1 MHKDHRPACHAF
13 RLEKVKGLPR
23 ARAVFDPLLRPRTQ
37 TFAKG
42 FGLLLPTG
50 RIGICTLD
58 MGCVGIGI
66 IQLHGADPLNVNW
79 TIIPIVALGS
89 QTNSRRMH
97 MTASTTDLKSMLKD
111 PSLLETRAYIGGK
124 WVDGEDG
131 TFDVTNPSRGDV
143 VAKVANLSR
152 AQVAGA
158 IAQAEAAQ
166 KEWAKW
172 TGKERAAVMRKWF
185 DLMMANQDDLGMILT
200 AEQGK
205 PLAEAKGEIAYGAS
219 FIEFFG
225 EQAKRIYGETIPGHQ
240 RDKRITVIKQ
250 PIGVAAS
257 ITPWNFPN
265 AMITRKAAP
274 ALAAGCAFVAR
285 PAAETP
291 LSAIVMGVLAER
303 AGIPAGVFNVVPSSS
318 SSAIGKEFCENPAVR
333 KLTFTGS
340 TEVGRILMKQAAD
353 QVMKCSMELG
363 GNAPFIV
370 FDDADLDAAVEGAIL
385 CKFRNNGQTCVCANR
400 IYVQAGVYDAFA
412 AKLVKAVEK
421 LKVGDG
427 FEEGVAL
434 GPLINPAAGE
444 KVKEHIDDAKA
455 KGATIALGANGAM
468 DGNFLAPTI
477 MTGVTQDM
485 KVAQEETFGP
495 LAPLFK
501 FDTED
506 DVIAMANDTIFG
518 LASYFY
524 AKDLSRVY
532 KVAEALEYGIVGVN
546 TGLIST
552 EVAPFGGVK
561 QSGLGR
567 EGSHHGIED
576 YLEMKYICMS
586 V

>member
-1 MHKDHRPACHAF
+1 
-13 RLEKVKGLPR
+13 
-23 ARAVFDPLLRPRTQ
+23 
-37 TFAKG
+37 
-42 FGLLLPTG
+42 
-50 RIGICTLD
+50 
-58 MGCVGIGI
+58 
-66 IQLHGADPLNVNW
+66 
-79 TIIPIVALGS
+79 
-89 QTNSRRMH
+89 
-97 MTASTTDLKSMLKD
+97 MTASTTDLKSMLND
-111 PSLLETRAYIGGK
+111 PSLLETRAYIGGE
-124 WVDGEDG
+124 WVDGDDG
-131 TFDVTNPSRGDV
+131 TFDVTNPARGDV
-143 VAKVANLSR
+143 VANVANLSR
-152 AQVAGA
+152 AQVADA
-158 IAQAEAAQ
+158 IAQAEDAQ
-166 KEWAKW
+166 KEWARW
-172 TGKERAAVMRKWF
+172 TGKERAAVLRKWF
-185 DLMMANQDDLGMILT
+185 DLMMENQDDLGVILT

-225 EQAKRIYGETIPGHQ
+225 EEAKRVYGETIPGHQ
-240 RDKRITVIKQ
+240 RDKRIMVIKQ

-285 PAAETP
+285 PAKETP

-303 AGIPAGVFNVVPSSS
+303 AGVPAGVFNVVTSSS
-318 SSAIGKEFCENPAVR
+318 SSEVGKEFCENPAVR

-340 TEVGRILMKQAAD
+340 TEVGRILLKQAAD

-412 AKLVKAVEK
+412 EK

-427 FEEGVAL
+427 FEQGVEL
-434 GPLINPAAGE
+434 GPLINGDASE
-444 KVKEHIDDAKA
+444 KVKEHVEDALS
-455 KGATIALGANGAM
+455 KGAEILLGSAEEKM
-468 DGNFLAPTI
+468 EGNFLAPTI
-477 MTGVTQDM
+477 ITGVTQDM
-485 KVAQEETFGP
+485 KVSKEETFGP

-501 FDTED
+501 FDDVD

-546 TGLIST
+546 TGIIST

>member
-1 MHKDHRPACHAF
+1 MHEIFFEGVKMKD
-13 RLEKVKGLPR
+13 
-23 ARAVFDPLLRPRTQ
+23 T
-37 TFAKG
+37 
-42 FGLLLPTG
+42 
-50 RIGICTLD
+50 
-58 MGCVGIGI
+58 
-66 IQLHGADPLNVNW
+66 
-79 TIIPIVALGS
+79 
-89 QTNSRRMH
+89 TN
-97 MTASTTDLKSMLKD
+97 LQ
-111 PSLLETRAYIGGK
+111 SLLNDPTLLATQGYLAGD

-131 TFDVTNPSRGDV
+131 ATFAVTNPARGDV
-143 VAKVANLSR
+143 VANVADFSR
-152 AQVAGA
+152 AQTAQA
-158 IAQAEAAQ
+158 IAAAGKAH
-166 KEWAKW
+166 KEWAAM
-172 TGKERAAVMRKWF
+172 TGKERANILRRWY
-185 DLMMANQDDLGMILT
+185 DLMMENADDLATILT

-205 PLAEAKGEIAYGAS
+205 PLAEAKGEITYGAS
-219 FIEFFG
+219 FIEFFA
-225 EQAKRIYGETIPGHQ
+225 EEAKRIYGETIPGHQ

-265 AMITRKAAP
+265 AMITRKAGP

-291 LSAIVMGVLAER
+291 LSALVLGVLADR
-303 AGIPAGVFNVVPSSS
+303 AGIPKGVLSIIPSSRS
-318 SSAIGKEFCENPAVR
+318 SEIGKEFCENPIVR

-340 TEVGRILMKQAAD
+340 TEVGRILLRQAAD

-370 FDDADLDAAVEGAIL
+370 FDDADLDAAVEGAIM

-400 IYVQAGVYDAFA
+400 IYVQAGVYDTFA
-412 AKLVKAVEK
+412 EKLRVAVAA

-427 FEEGVAL
+427 LEAGTAL
-434 GPLINPAAGE
+434 GPLINADAIA
-444 KVKEHIDDAKA
+444 KVQEHVADATA
-455 KGATIALGANGAM
+455 KGAKIILGG
-468 DGNFLAPTI
+468 DTTQGPGNFINPTI
-477 MTGVTQDM
+477 VTGATRDM
-485 KVAQEETFGP
+485 AVATEETFGP
-495 LAPLFK
+495 FAPLFK
-501 FDTED
+501 FETVDQ
-506 DVIAMANDTIFG
+506 VIELANDTIFG

-546 TGLIST
+546 TGIIST

-576 YLEMKYICMS
+576 YLEMKYVCMS

>member
-1 MHKDHRPACHAF
+1 MSV
-13 RLEKVKGLPR
+13 E
-23 ARAVFDPLLRPRTQ
+23 
-37 TFAKG
+37 
-42 FGLLLPTG
+42 
-50 RIGICTLD
+50 
-58 MGCVGIGI
+58 M
-66 IQLHGADPLNVNW
+66 
-79 TIIPIVALGS
+79 
-89 QTNSRRMH
+89 
-97 MTASTTDLKSMLKD
+97 TDLKSRLKD
-111 PSLLETRAYIGGK
+111 PSLLAELAYCAGEWVQGEGGA
-124 WVDGEDG
+124 
-131 TFDVTNPSRGDV
+131 TFAVTNPARGDV
-143 VAKVANLSR
+143 IANVADLSR
-152 AQVAGA
+152 AQVAA
-158 IAQAEAAQ
+158 TIAKAEAAQ
-166 KEWAKW
+166 KEWAQW
-172 TGKERAAVMRKWF
+172 TGKERATVLRRWF
-185 DLMMANQDDLGMILT
+185 DLMMANQDDLGTILT

-219 FIEFFG
+219 FIEFFA
-225 EQAKRIYGETIPGHQ
+225 EEAKRIYGETIPGHQ
-240 RDKRITVIKQ
+240 RDKRIMVLKQ

-265 AMITRKAAP
+265 AMITRKAGP
-274 ALAAGCAFVAR
+274 ALAAGCAFVGR

-291 LSAIVMGVLAER
+291 LSALVMGVLAER
-303 AGIPAGVFNVVPSSS
+303 AGIPKGVFSIVTSSRS
-318 SSAIGKEFCENPAVR
+318 SEIGKEFSENPAVR

-340 TEVGRILMKQAAD
+340 TEVGRILLRQAAD
-353 QVMKCSMELG
+353 SVMKCSMELG

-412 AKLVKAVEK
+412 EK
-421 LKVGDG
+421 LAARVAQMKVGDG
-427 FEEGVAL
+427 LEAGTDL
-434 GPLINPAAGE
+434 GPLINTDAIT
-444 KVKEHIDDAKA
+444 KVQEHVADALA
-455 KGATIALGANGAM
+455 KGAKVLVGGGEPLQGP
-468 DGNFLAPTI
+468 GNFLPPTI
-477 MTGVTQDM
+477 VTGATQDM
-485 KVAQEETFGP
+485 LFSKDETFGP

-501 FDTED
+501 FDTVD

-546 TGLIST
+546 TGIIST

-576 YLEMKYICMS
+576 YLEIKYICMS